1 MIWSD
6 LERSHLPN
14 RHRLDIRL
22 EAPNA
27 CGLDPFKV
35 NQPPVPYRPI
45 PTVKPPLLHPRKVR
59 GGVKLSGGQVEG
71 PTLWAAQ
78 RWLRV
83 LEEAGAG
90 GAMVEGLEYARQGQ
104 TKRMGASPG
113 KIEASIQG
121 RSDRPYATSIT
132 LGTFSEEAW
141 ERVAKAMSEG
151 AIYAAKLLASE
162 LPSNIEDLFGPL
174 DLRLF
179 PTSTADVTVS
189 CNCTEAK
196 AAEAEG
202 KPLWC
207 KHVCCLAYLFSQ
219 RLANEPFLIFML
231 RGLEGKELL
240 ERLRERRIAAGAAAA
255 GSATLYQQ
263 HVPGVADILSVPLE
277 EAGPGFW
284 DAGPG
289 LSQIEIPL
297 DAPKVTHPLL
307 RRLGPSPFTGT
318 AQFPLVGMLASCY
331 DTISRDAMNPI
342 EDEIGARDAAHDEG
356 ESAAADD
363 EAGNA

>member
-1 MIWSD
+1 
-6 LERSHLPN
+6 
-14 RHRLDIRL
+14 
-22 EAPNA
+22 
-27 CGLDPFKV
+27 
-35 NQPPVPYRPI
+35 
-45 PTVKPPLLHPRKVR
+45 
-59 GGVKLSGGQVEG
+59 
-71 PTLWAAQ
+71 
-78 RWLRV
+78 
-83 LEEAGAG
+83 
-90 GAMVEGLEYARQGQ
+90 
-104 TKRMGASPG
+104 
-113 KIEASIQG
+113 
-121 RSDRPYATSIT
+121 
-132 LGTFSEEAW
+132 
-141 ERVAKAMSEG
+141 
-151 AIYAAKLLASE
+151 
-162 LPSNIEDLFGPL
+162 
-174 DLRLF
+174 
-179 PTSTADVTVS
+179 
-189 CNCTEAK
+189 
-196 AAEAEG
+196 
-202 KPLWC
+202 
-207 KHVCCLAYLFSQ
+207 
-219 RLANEPFLIFML
+219 LANEPFLIFML